1 MGRQQFLHLRRL
13 ARAVLLV
20 VGCAYAAGCWAAG
33 SELAG
38 RVVRVSD
45 GDTITVLDATNAQHR
60 IRLAGIDAPESSQ
73 AFGKVSRANL
83 SHLVAGRTVRVV
95 ERGRDRYQRILGVV
109 YVDELDCNLQQLKDG
124 MIWGRHGLALPP
136 VRLESRL
143 CGGGVRG
150 AGAAARPVGRS
161 ACAGAVDVPKAET
174 GACRVPLTSI
184 WTFRRGQRRQRRDAG
199 NKQGKAR

>member
-124 MIWGRHGLALPP
+124 MAWHYRQYDSNPAY
-136 VRLESRL
+136 
-143 CGGGVRG
+143 
-150 AGAAARPVGRS
+150 AAAESEARARRRGLWADPH
-161 ACAGAVDVPKAET
+161 AQEP
-174 GACRVPLTSI
+174 
-184 WTFRRGQRRQRRDAG
+184 WTFR
-199 NKQGKAR
+199 KQKRERAASR